1 MSKNVPLLLVL
12 AGILITLIVL
22 FLCFGHLKH
31 EREEDVARLTGNDEQ
46 TRSVRVEAD
55 EYRIANRNQQLG
67 VLAVGFAIVLVTA
80 AWWVRQR
87 KREPE

>member
-31 EREEDVARLTGNDEQ
+31 EREEDWPGSLGMMNKLGASGSKRMSIELQTGTSSSASWQ
-46 TRSVRVEAD
+46 
-55 EYRIANRNQQLG
+55 
-67 VLAVGFAIVLVTA
+67 
-80 AWWVRQR
+80 
-87 KREPE
+87 